1 MRFVSFMAAGSPG
14 FGAVSGDGIVDLGR
28 RMEGF
33 ADLREVLAAG
43 AIAEATDLAAG
54 VSPDHALD
62 GVTLL
67 PTIPN
72 AKKYICIGVNYA
84 NRDAEYDNP
93 TAAAD
98 YPSVF
103 LRTPDSL
110 VGHNSPLIR
119 PPESPQLDY
128 EGEIALVIGKGGRRI
143 SLDEAESH
151 IAGLTMLNEGTI
163 RDWCRHGK
171 FNVTQGKNFA
181 GSGAIGP
188 WLVTADEFSGYD
200 DLSLTTTVNGEI
212 RQHDNTANL
221 SYPFRFLTHYL
232 SNFFVLKPGDVI
244 ATGTPTGAGAR
255 FDPPRDLVPGDVVE
269 ISCPSIGVLS
279 NPVADEV
286 VP

>member
-1 MRFVSFMAAGSPG
+1 MKFVSFMAAGTTS
-14 FGAVSGDGIVDLGR
+14 FGAVSGNGIVDLGR
-28 RMEGF
+28 RMDGIG
-33 ADLREVLAAG
+33 DLREVLSAG
-43 AIAEATDLAAG
+43 AMAKAMELASSAAT
-54 VSPDHALD
+54 DHALD

-72 AKKYICIGVNYA
+72 AEKYICIGVNYA

-93 TAAAD
+93 TPAAD

-103 LRTPDSL
+103 LRTPDSF

-128 EGEIALVIGKGGRRI
+128 EGEIAIVIGKGGRRI
-143 SLDEAESH
+143 SLDDAESH

-188 WLVTADEFSGYD
+188 WLVTEDEFSGYD
-200 DLSLTTTVNGEI
+200 DLSITTTVNGEI

-221 SYPFRFLTHYL
+221 SYPFRFLIHYL

-255 FDPPRDLVPGDVVE
+255 FDPPRYLAPGDVVE
-269 ISCPSIGVLS
+269 VDCPSIGVLS

-286 VP
+286 VS